1 MNILD
6 WFKTLLLP
14 TRPLMAGS
22 GGKDDKDLPALE
34 GSAELAGLDF
44 QAAIR
49 AHHDWKLRLDE
60 LLQGSARETLD
71 PVTICRDDLCELGQ
85 WIYGE
90 GRRVFG
96 HLPLFED
103 LRVCHA
109 DFHLVAGEVVHGVR
123 AGREA
128 HARQLMGGDYQ
139 RSSQQVQ
146 AGLAR
151 LFLQHQEVSRAAQ
164 GTRVEAGVDCPK
176 R

>member
-6 WFKTLLLP
+6 WFNTLLSPARPPMPGTGGSDGNNLP
-14 TRPLMAGS
+14 E
-22 GGKDDKDLPALE
+22 LE

-49 AHHDWKLRLDE
+49 AHHEWKLRLNE
-60 LLQGSARETLD
+60 LLQGESRETLD
-71 PVTICRDDLCELGQ
+71 PVAICRDDLCELGQ

-96 HLPLFED
+96 HLSLFED

-123 AGREA
+123 AGRAE
-128 HARQLMGGDYQ
+128 HARQLMGDDYQ

-146 AGLAR
+146 VRLAE
-151 LFLQHQEVSRAAQ
+151 LFMDKHQH
-164 GTRVEAGVDCPK
+164 
-176 R
+176 

>member
-6 WFKTLLLP
+6 WFKTLLQP
-14 TRPLMAGS
+14 SRPLVGDAG
-22 GGKDDKDLPALE
+22 GPNDLALPELE

-60 LLQGSARETLD
+60 LLQGSAREALD
-71 PVTICRDDLCELGQ
+71 PVAACRDDLCDLGQ

-90 GRRVFG
+90 GRRIFG

-103 LRVCHA
+103 LRLRHA

-123 AGREA
+123 AGRDA
-128 HARQLMGGDYQ
+128 HARQLMDDDYA
-139 RSSQQVQ
+139 RASHQVQ
-146 AGLAR
+146 ARLAE
-151 LFLQHQEVSRAAQ
+151 LFLDHHQQR
-164 GTRVEAGVDCPK
+164 
-176 R
+176 